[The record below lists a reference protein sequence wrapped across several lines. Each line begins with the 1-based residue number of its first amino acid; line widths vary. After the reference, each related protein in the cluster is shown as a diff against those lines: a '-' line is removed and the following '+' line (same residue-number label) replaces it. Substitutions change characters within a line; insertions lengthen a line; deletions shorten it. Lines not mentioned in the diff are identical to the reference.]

1 MPLWL
6 WPTRRRRD
14 GSMRQWPRRISS
26 VRPRGSFVERH
37 KISEHEA
44 FLLLTKVS
52 LKSTSKLREV
62 AEEFLRTGALPG
74 TITD

>member
-1 MPLWL
+1 
-6 WPTRRRRD
+6 
-14 GSMRQWPRRISS
+14 MRQWPRRISS

-52 LKSTSKLREV
+52 SKSDTKLREV
-62 AEEFLRTGALPG
+62 AEGFVGTGVLPS